1 MTANEKREIFQQVAL
16 MDATWIFIMGWLLWL
31 LGWYLSNV
39 EIMKWWIIIM
49 IGVAIC
55 IAALYYF
62 KHESEKGLEVMNSYR
77 FSVEK

>member
-55 IAALYYF
+55 IATLYYF